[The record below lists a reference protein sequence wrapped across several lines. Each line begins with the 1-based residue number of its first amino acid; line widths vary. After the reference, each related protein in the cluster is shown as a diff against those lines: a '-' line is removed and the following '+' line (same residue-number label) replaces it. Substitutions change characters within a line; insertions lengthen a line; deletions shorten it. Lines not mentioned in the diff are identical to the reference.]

1 MISKNCNREKDKSS
15 KLKMDNQS
23 DYNNIEKVLA
33 GDTKAYA
40 MLVDK
45 YKGLVYTIALKI
57 LRNNEEA
64 EETAQDAFIKAY
76 QSLNKFKKESKFS
89 TWLYRIVYNA
99 AISKTRKK
107 VLKKVDLSNE
117 IIDNYTTDE
126 IKSSLWILEDGDKKK
141 LINKIISGLSP
152 EENAIITLYYYD
164 ENSTEEI
171 AEIMGL
177 SQSNVKVRLFRI
189 RNKMNHELQQYLLD
203 DIKEV
208 YR

>member
-1 MISKNCNREKDKSS
+1 
-15 KLKMDNQS
+15 MDTQS
-23 DYNNIEKVLA
+23 DINYIEKVIA
-33 GDTKAYA
+33 GDMNAYA
-40 MLVDK
+40 VLVDK
-45 YKGLVYTIALKI
+45 YKAMVYTIALKI

-76 QSLNKFKKESKFS
+76 QSLSKFKRDSKFS

-107 VLKKVDLSNE
+107 VLQKVDLSNE

-126 IKSSLWILEDGDKKK
+126 IKSSLFILEEGDKKR
-141 LINKIISGLSP
+141 LIQKIMSTLSP
-152 EENAIITLYYYD
+152 EENTIITLYYYE

-171 AEIMGL
+171 AEIMRL

-189 RNKMNHELQQYLLD
+189 RNKMNYELQHYIMD

-208 YR
+208 YK

>member
-1 MISKNCNREKDKSS
+1 
-15 KLKMDNQS
+15 MDTQS
-23 DYNNIEKVLA
+23 DIYSIDKVLA
-33 GDTKAYA
+33 GDRNAYA

-45 YKGLVYTIALKI
+45 YKGMVYTIALKI

-76 QSLNKFKKESKFS
+76 QSLSKFKRESKFS

-107 VLKKVDLSNE
+107 VLQKVDLNNE

-126 IKSSLWILEDGDKKK
+126 IKSNLFILEEGDKKK
-141 LINKIISGLSP
+141 LVKKIMSNLNP
-152 EENAIITLYYYD
+152 EESALITLYYYD
-164 ENSTEEI
+164 DKTTEEI
-171 AEIMGL
+171 ADIMGL

-189 RNKMNHELQQYLLD
+189 RNKMNYELQQYLLD
-203 DIKEV
+203 DVKEV
-208 YR
+208 LR

>member
-1 MISKNCNREKDKSS
+1 MET
-15 KLKMDNQS
+15 QS
-23 DYNNIEKVLA
+23 DIYYIEKVLA
-33 GDTKAYA
+33 GESKMFAV
-40 MLVDK
+40 LVDK
-45 YKGLVYTIALKI
+45 YKGMVYTMALKI
-57 LRNNEEA
+57 LRNKEEA

-76 QSLNKFKKESKFS
+76 QSLSKFKRESKFS

-107 VLKKVDLSNE
+107 VLQKVDLSNE

-126 IKSSLWILEDGDKKK
+126 IKSNLFILEDADKKK
-141 LINKIISGLSP
+141 LVKKIMANLDP
-152 EENAIITLYYYD
+152 EESTLITLYYYD

-189 RNKMNHELQQYLLD
+189 RNKMNYELQQYLLD
-203 DIKEV
+203 DVKEV
-208 YR
+208 LR

>member
-1 MISKNCNREKDKSS
+1 MISNNCNREKDKSS

-33 GDTKAYA
+33 GDMNAYA
-40 MLVDK
+40 TLVDK
-45 YKGLVYTIALKI
+45 YKGLVFTIAMKI

-76 QSLNKFKKESKFS
+76 QSLNKFKRESKFS

-107 VLKKVDLSNE
+107 VLQKADLSNE

-126 IKSSLWILEDGDKKK
+126 IKSSLWILEEGDKKK
-141 LINKIISGLSP
+141 LINKIMSGLNP
-152 EENAIITLYYYD
+152 EENALITLYYYD

-177 SQSNVKVRLFRI
+177 SQSNVKVRLHRI
-189 RNKMNHELQQYLLD
+189 RNKMNHELQHYLLD

>member
-1 MISKNCNREKDKSS
+1 
-15 KLKMDNQS
+15 MDTQS
-23 DYNNIEKVLA
+23 DIYYIDKVLT
-33 GDTKAYA
+33 GDMNAYT

-45 YKGLVYTIALKI
+45 YKGMVYTMALKI

-76 QSLNKFKKESKFS
+76 QSLSKFKKESKFS

-107 VLKKVDLSNE
+107 VLQKVDLNNE

-126 IKSSLWILEDGDKKK
+126 IKSNLFILEEGDKKK
-141 LINKIISGLSP
+141 LIQKIMSKLSP
-152 EENAIITLYYYD
+152 EESTLITLYYYD
-164 ENSTEEI
+164 DNTTEGI
-171 AEIMGL
+171 ADIMGL

-189 RNKMNHELQQYLLD
+189 RNKMNYELQQYLLD
-203 DIKEV
+203 DVKEV
-208 YR
+208 LR